1 MSDQSEEWF
10 DDYAE
15 GADELQID
23 EYDITATPNDF
34 NVLTLHNFVNRAPF
48 EFPAFNA
55 TLSGTRSAHPN

>member
-34 NVLTLHNFVNRAPF
+34 NVLG
-48 EFPAFNA
+48 
-55 TLSGTRSAHPN
+55 SGFKTRWLP